1 MEMEWLNHDDNKSCR
16 INYSEES
23 ETHCRIVS
31 DNQERHKICVC
42 FEWKLLST
50 EMEIEMFADKMMC
63 INESKC
69 QQIVD
74 KFLKSS

>member
-1 MEMEWLNHDDNKSCR
+1 MRLLW
-16 INYSEES
+16 
-23 ETHCRIVS
+23 V
-31 DNQERHKICVC
+31 KIT
-42 FEWKLLST
+42 FY